1 MRGPAGGAL
10 AGVAT
15 VTAASSEATGMLVP
29 HRGQKY
35 VPEPTL
41 VPQRVQNERPATVIE
56 RSRLVTGDPH
66 VAAQISRRGTA
77 RQLSIARMRLSGL
90 SRTPRSVAGGP
101 PAPPAHLAAR
111 WRPSGAR
118 LCAGRRP
125 GAGAAPRRAPPPAP
139 GGCAA
144 PRGGHPLAP
153 GGAGPR
159 F

>member
-1 MRGPAGGAL
+1 MRWPAGGAL

-90 SRTPRSVAGGP
+90 SRTPRSVAGRP
-101 PAPPAHLAAR
+101 RAPPARWPAR
-111 WRPSGAR
+111 WRASG
-118 LCAGRRP
+118 
-125 GAGAAPRRAPPPAP
+125 APRRAAGCPAGGPAP
-139 GGCAA
+139 
-144 PRGGHPLAP
+144 
-153 GGAGPR
+153 
-159 F
+159 

>member
-1 MRGPAGGAL
+1 MRWPAGGAL

-56 RSRLVTGDPH
+56 RSRLATGDPH

-90 SRTPRSVAGGP
+90 SRTPRSVAGRP
-101 PAPPAHLAAR
+101 RAPPAQLPAR
-111 WRPSGAR
+111 REATCARPR
-118 LCAGRRP
+118 AGRRP
-125 GAGAAPRRAPPPAP
+125 RGAAAPRRGPPP
-139 GGCAA
+139 
-144 PRGGHPLAP
+144 
-153 GGAGPR
+153 GA
-159 F
+159 